1 MCKYADGR
9 AYRPVSVLLL
19 RHTFTC
25 SAIDGWRHLTYW
37 HHSVL
42 LCELTM
48 VTRIKL
54 AKWILI
60 GAGVVFMLNGLVVG
74 SLHLA
79 KVIPASYGWL
89 GPLFLTLG
97 LVGLVTAWWGLR
109 SARRWPL
116 AVLALAYIPWTVIGL
131 IGDSKQGY
139 WPLVAGEAVALVLV
153 SWALIIRLREAN

>member
-1 MCKYADGR
+1 
-9 AYRPVSVLLL
+9 
-19 RHTFTC
+19 
-25 SAIDGWRHLTYW
+25 
-37 HHSVL
+37 
-42 LCELTM
+42 M

-54 AKWILI
+54 AKWILL

-74 SLHLA
+74 SLCLA
-79 KVIPASYGWL
+79 KVMPESYGWL
-89 GPLFLTLG
+89 SPLFLTLG
-97 LVGLVTAWWGLR
+97 LVGFVTAWLGLR
-109 SARRWPL
+109 SARPWPL